1 MIKFHIITIFPEA
14 LQSYFNSSLLKK
26 AQDKGLI
33 KIDFINPRDFTTD
46 KHRKVDERPFGG
58 GPGMVMQIEPI
69 YKAVQSLSKKQF
81 RRPKGS
87 ELRPQASERSKII
100 LFSVKGKKFD
110 QKYAERLSRCQELT
124 LICGHYEGVD
134 ERVARYLVDE
144 EISMG
149 DFVLSGGEIPAMLL
163 VDAVSRL
170 APGFLGNKA
179 SIETRRWQKNKPEE
193 LPSYPVY
200 TRPETFYPQLKNKK
214 IRWLVPKI
222 LLSGN
227 HKKIEDWR
235 RRNLK

>member
-1 MIKFHIITIFPEA
+1 MIKFEIITIFPKIFD
-14 LQSYFNSSLLKK
+14 SYFSESIIKR
-26 AQDKGLI
+26 AQKKGLV
-33 KIDFINPRDFTTD
+33 KINVHNLRDFTND
-46 KHRKVDERPFGG
+46 KHKKACLPKPWRRQVDERSFGG

-69 YKAVQSLSKKQF
+69 YKAVQSVSAKRKTQNA
-81 RRPKGS
+81 KV
-87 ELRPQASERSKII
+87 I

-110 QKYAERLSRCQELT
+110 QKCAERLSKYKDLT

-134 ERVARYLVDE
+134 ERVAKYLADE

-170 APGFLGNKA
+170 VPGFLGNKE
-179 SIETRRWQKNKPEE
+179 SIETKRWHKNKPEE

-200 TRPETFYPQLKNKK
+200 TRPEIFYPKPKNKK
-214 IRWLVPKI
+214 IRWSVPKV

-227 HKKIEDWR
+227 HKKIEEWR
-235 RRNLK
+235 KKNLK